1 MQAELLL
8 DAKAVLGE
16 GPSWEEKSQTLY
28 WVDILQKRIHAWKD
42 GRDEFLQLDEFTGCV
57 VPRRNGGLVA
67 ALKSSIWTLDMTGG
81 KQAQLAAVRETED
94 NRFNDGKCD
103 PAGRLLAGTMNLDE
117 SSPTG
122 NLYSLEAGKQP
133 RKLLDGIRISNGLAW
148 SPDHRVFHY
157 IDTPTRQVR
166 AFDYDLETG
175 NISNPRVAVE
185 VPESMGWPDG
195 MTSDM
200 EGKLWIALWGGSRV
214 TRWDPASGRLEAEI
228 PIPAPHVSSCVFG
241 GERRDILYITTARK
255 GMSEAELAANPLAG
269 GLFQVQTQTEG
280 MPTFAFAG

>member
-8 DAKAVLGE
+8 DAAAELGE
-16 GPSWEEKSQTLY
+16 GPAWEENTQTLY
-28 WVDILQKRIHAWKD
+28 WVDILRGRVHAWRD
-42 GRDEFLQLDEFTGCV
+42 GRDEFLQLDEYVGCV
-57 VPRRNGGLVA
+57 VPGQGGGLVA
-67 ALKSSIWTLDMTGG
+67 ALKDSVWVLDVKKG
-81 KQAQLAAVRETED
+81 KETRLAVVSETQS

-103 PAGRLLAGTMNLDE
+103 PAGRLIAGTINLDE

-122 NLYSLEAGKQP
+122 NLYAFEAGKAP

-148 SPDHRVFHY
+148 SPDHRIFYY

-166 AFDYDLETG
+166 AFDYDLEAG
-175 NISNPRVAVE
+175 SISNPRAVLY

-200 EGKLWIALWGGSRV
+200 EGRLWIAMWGGSRV
-214 TRWDPASGRLEAEI
+214 TCWDPVRGELEVEI

-241 GERRDILYITTARK
+241 GEQRDILYITTARK
-255 GMSEAELAANPLAG
+255 GMSEVELAAHPLAG
-269 GLFQVQTQTEG
+269 GLFQVRTSTKG